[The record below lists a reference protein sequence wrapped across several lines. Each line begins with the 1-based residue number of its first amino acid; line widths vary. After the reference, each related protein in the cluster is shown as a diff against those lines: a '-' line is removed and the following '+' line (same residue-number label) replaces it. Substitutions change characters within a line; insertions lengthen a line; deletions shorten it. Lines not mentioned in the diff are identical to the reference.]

1 MKKNFIKYLACALVA
16 VMILGTTAFAATT
29 TTTTYKGEY
38 ITVSTQVTGAAEN
51 EQVTYLVYQEADGV
65 DGIADSEIIYI
76 NQKAAT
82 EGTATFDYKVVKGSP
97 LPSGTKVIA
106 GSTSGAALATPYDN
120 IDPLSP
126 NVVIDESA
134 SALTVDYDRY
144 LGKGEEGTLS
154 IAAFTGGTAYVND
167 VIYTGA
173 VTVVG
178 GQTYTVTFV
187 ADEEPEAPSVTDGT
201 VESDLTA
208 GEEAFVSRF
217 GTISIPEDNTSVITY
232 GIVFAVGNVADL
244 TVETEGAVV
253 YPALGNKDGEFAVKL
268 VDGGQGVIVE
278 GSEYTTRT
286 YICVDGVYS
295 YDD

>member
-38 ITVSTQVTGAAEN
+38 ITVSTQVTGATDD
-51 EQVTYLVYQEADGV
+51 EQVTYLVHDSADA
-65 DGIADSEIIYI
+65 DIADDEIIYI

-106 GSTSGAALATPYDN
+106 GSTSGAALATAGDN
-120 IDPLSP
+120 IDPLTVT
-126 NVVIDESA
+126 VVNNTDLEV
-134 SALTVDYDRY
+134 TYDAY
-144 LGKGEEGTLS
+144 LGNGEEGTLT
-154 IAAFTGGTAYVND
+154 IAPFTGGKAYVD
-167 VIYTGA
+167 GVEYTGA

-187 ADEEPEAPSVTDGT
+187 ADEEPEAPSVTDGI
-201 VESDLTA
+201 VDSNLDA
-208 GEEAFVSRF
+208 GEEAYVSRF
-217 GTISIPEDNTSVITY
+217 GTISIPEGNTSEISY

-244 TVETEGAVV
+244 TVDTEGAVI

-268 VDGGQGVIVE
+268 VDGGQGVIVS